1 MDAIEVSFFEWVL
14 KMDLFDLKILQIST
28 PRTQQYLEEHK

>member
-14 KMDLFDLKILQIST
+14 KLDLFDLKRLQIST
-28 PRTQQYLEEHK
+28 PRTQQYPKEHE